1 MKECT
6 YNLKTDT
13 VILSDGRSY
22 SYRDAVNNTN
32 KTLMDKEFL
41 EEVANLRK
49 RFVPLMWSIKI

>member
-49 RFVPLMWSIKI
+49 RFVPLMRV